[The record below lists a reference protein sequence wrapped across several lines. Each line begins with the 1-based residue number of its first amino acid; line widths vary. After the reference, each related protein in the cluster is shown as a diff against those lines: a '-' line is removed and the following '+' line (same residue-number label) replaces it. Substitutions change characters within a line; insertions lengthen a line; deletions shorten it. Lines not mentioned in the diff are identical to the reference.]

1 MATQTQYYNLDK
13 PSYDEVADIEV
24 INANMDKIDQ
34 QMRNNADGVNFA
46 KAISSDA
53 YDNSKSYAVG
63 DYCIYDNKLYR
74 CITAIESAEAF
85 NIEKW
90 KQTTVGK
97 EVNQLNSNL
106 GQLEFGELSGTKN
119 LFSADL
125 IENDDEAFIYEGD
138 EKYSKVRTYSEDLQN
153 IDPSKMIELALS
165 TEEEA
170 KKYSDKVVNINGC
183 KISYSSSNY
192 GIYNTKGLELTNKDN
207 ILTSYVVP
215 VVEDKNGKNDGVGYV
230 VASSLDEV
238 NPKAIAKQGVE
249 EALSK
254 LRGKSIPSG
263 SYKTIIY
270 NEAMV
275 QLLETF
281 ASTFSADATQ
291 KGLSLLKGKE
301 GEIIASPIVT
311 IIDDPLMNDGLASA
325 PFDDEGVA
333 TFTKALVSEGKL
345 VTLLHNLKT
354 ANKQGVKTTGN
365 GFKSSYASSVGVS
378 ESNLYLQEGKMT
390 FDQLMSE
397 IGEGVIIT
405 DLASGDFSLA
415 AKGFYVENGKKTFPV
430 EQITVAGNYFDLLK
444 NIVAIGNDLKFPMS
458 NIGSPSVIVE
468 GLSIAGK

>member
-1 MATQTQYYNLDK
+1 MEFLEFKNLLFEKALQVGFSECEIYFSDGESISISVYNGEVEKYNLAK
-13 PSYDEVADIEV
+13 SFGLSFRGKFNGKIGYSFTEILDEA
-24 INANMDKIDQ
+24 AID
-34 QMRNNADGVNFA
+34 MLINNA
-46 KAISSDA
+46 
-53 YDNSKSYAVG
+53 
-63 DYCIYDNKLYR
+63 
-74 CITAIESAEAF
+74 
-85 NIEKW
+85 
-90 KQTTVGK
+90 
-97 EVNQLNSNL
+97 
-106 GQLEFGELSGTKN
+106 KN
-119 LFSADL
+119 SADL

-254 LRGKSIPSG
+254 LGGKSIPSG

-275 QLLETF
+275 QILETF

-405 DLASGDFSLA
+405 DLAGLHSGANVVSGDFSLA

-444 NIVAIGNDLKFPMS
+444 NIVVIGNDLKFPMS